1 MSSHPTTQTATETEL
16 WRPGWWLGFLWGFAE
31 GTLLFIIPDVLLS
44 WASLTGAKCGF
55 KTLGAILAGSL
66 VAGLC
71 MYTWAASQPEL
82 SRSVVA
88 SVPFVRAKMFD
99 KVQEDYRDQGI
110 SGMLKGPGSG
120 IPYKV
125 YAVLAPPVTNPLV
138 FALISIPARL
148 ERLALSWLAF
158 TALGWVFQRWIRKH
172 SRIATVLFLAFWIVT
187 YASYWSRI

>member
-1 MSSHPTTQTATETEL
+1 MSSLPSPQTSLEPGL
-16 WRPGWWLGFLWGFAE
+16 WHPGWWLGFLWGFAE
-31 GTLLFIIPDVLLS
+31 GTLFFIIPDVLLS
-44 WASLTGAKCGF
+44 WASLTGARCGF
-55 KTLGAILAGSL
+55 KILGAILAGSL

-71 MYTWAASQPEL
+71 MYTWASSQPDL

-99 KVQEDYRDQGI
+99 KVREDYRDQGI

-125 YAVLAPPVTNPLV
+125 YAVLAPPVAHPAI

-148 ERLALSWLAF
+148 ERLVTSWLLF
-158 TALGWVFQRWIRKH
+158 TALGWLFGRWIKRH
-172 SRIATVLFLAFWIVT
+172 PRLTTTFFAAFWMIT
-187 YASYWSRI
+187 YALYWTRI

>member
-1 MSSHPTTQTATETEL
+1 MSSTHVVQTPSESGL

-31 GTLLFIIPDVLLS
+31 GTLFFIIPDVLLS

-55 KTLGAILAGSL
+55 KILGAILAGSL
-66 VAGLC
+66 VAGVC
-71 MYTWAASQPEL
+71 MYAWAASQPEL

-99 KVQEDYRDQGI
+99 KVQEDYRAQGI

-125 YAVLAPPVTNPLV
+125 YAVLAPPVSNPIT

-148 ERLALSWLAF
+148 ERLVTSWLLF
-158 TALGWVFQRWIRKH
+158 TALGWFFGRWIRNH
-172 SRIATVLFLAFWIVT
+172 PRLTAAFFAAFWMIT
-187 YASYWSRI
+187 YALYWTRI